1 MIRLSDSLSSSS
13 PPSSP
18 IIMSGKPVRR
28 VGVIG
33 FGKVGQFLVG
43 KILEDTSGSM
53 ELAFVVDLFNPAG
66 VMDSEIIPAGCKAAN
81 LDDYQSFNADVIAE
95 VAHPDVSKD
104 HGAKFIN
111 GGCDYLSASTTA
123 FANPEVEASV
133 YTAARSDTNNCGL
146 YLAQGALWG
155 APDIQRMAE
164 SGKLAKLTVTM
175 KKHPES
181 LFPLK
186 SSPEFEANEA
196 AKGKQEECVLYDGPT
211 RPLAATFPVNVN
223 TICTAAIAANTS
235 VGFDTRAILIAD
247 ARLEEMQIIVK
258 AEGPP
263 MPDGSP
269 GVRIT
274 TVRENPSKRGEVTGH
289 ATLLSFF
296 SSLKRLCNGAPLGRG
311 VHLI

>member
-1 MIRLSDSLSSSS
+1 MS
-13 PPSSP
+13 
-18 IIMSGKPVRR
+18 SGKPVRR

-33 FGKVGQFLVG
+33 FGKVGQFLVS
-43 KILEDTSGSM
+43 KILEDTSGTM
-53 ELAFVVDLFNPAG
+53 ELAFVVDLFNPEG
-66 VMDSEIIPAGCKAAN
+66 VMKSEIIPAAAKAESLAG
-81 LDDYQSFNADVIAE
+81 YKSFNADVIAE

-104 HGAKFIN
+104 HGAMFIN
-111 GGCDYLSASTTA
+111 DGCDYLSASTTA
-123 FANPEVEASV
+123 FANPDVEASV
-133 YTAARSDTNNCGL
+133 YGAANSEANSCGL

-181 LFPLK
+181 LFPVRP
-186 SSPEFEANEA
+186 SPEYDANEE
-196 AKGKQEECVLYDGPT
+196 AKGKQEECILYDGPT

-223 TICTAAIAANTS
+223 TICTAAIAANS
-235 VGFDTRAILIAD
+235 SIGFDTRAILIAD

-274 TVRENPSKRGEVTGH
+274 TVRENPSKKGEVTGH

-296 SSLKRLCNGAPLGRG
+296 SSLRRLCGAASLGKG